1 MVQDISTKIGPL
13 GDVLRTLCARW
24 EVPTIKHGIHN
35 FDDKLFLGNNISLY
49 LRVHIQNHISVTS
62 FVNSHNNMFDCNL
75 NHQKVLNGYKLSN
88 ALCQSDKT
96 FYCYVCGHHC
106 WTLVIDLSW
115 KIAFKMFANEVN
127 IDNKSDEVIDLDEVN
142 MDKIWEKVELNVTVK
157 AFSQVKIKSLSST

>member
-1 MVQDISTKIGPL
+1 MCQVGSTYNK
-13 GDVLRTLCARW
+13 AW
-24 EVPTIKHGIHN
+24 IHN
-35 FDDKLFLGNNISLY
+35 FDDKLFLATNISLY
-49 LRVHIQNHISVTS
+49 LREHIQNHISVTS
-62 FVNSHNNMFDCNL
+62 FVNLYNNMFDCNL

-142 MDKIWEKVELNVTVK
+142 MDKIWEKVELNITLK